1 MQSKKQDVYNIVKE
15 KTTFEELS
23 VLVQFYLQANDQVSA
38 QIALERAKEL
48 IGLADVDV
56 QVSEG
61 TPPSIRYQ
69 SGSTVYDEALLQGR
83 WVCRYWSSD
92 GKTLSECHV
101 QEPLN
106 DTMVTLPLHT
116 FCLEMDGQSLHTHW
130 EWQGATVKLEQDLG
144 CIHIIV
150 KLRHQIRPVEVAI
163 HTRLDGTPFLARWL
177 TVTNTADRPAALS
190 SVASWSG
197 PLWTKKY
204 TGYYLQE
211 KPAHPFH
218 LGYYASS
225 LSHWEGDFAWKPLE
239 NGTVKIAGRRGH
251 SGYGL
256 PFFIVRNTTTGEHFV
271 GHLAWTGNWAVEF
284 LCDAEPH
291 GEEANLIFRA
301 GPDGFAP
308 QRILAAGESVDTPE
322 VHLAPIHGDLDAC
335 VQASHNHLRHSV
347 IPLPQ
352 GDRAFLVQYN
362 TLNEAGNY
370 YGNKECYPEYLREQA
385 DLAAEIGSE
394 LFIIDSGWY
403 GKQVTH
409 GSWGIAGDW
418 HPNDWLGKGLQ
429 ETREYVRSKG
439 MLFGLY
445 AEMETIGFDSDL
457 YANHPDWVLMRDG
470 KRATGWQRDKRGLL
484 DLTRPEVAEWMER
497 DIARL
502 IQEYDLDLF
511 RLDANVRYLFEGG
524 QRIADGFVESTFWR
538 YYETLYAIWERIR
551 RRFPHV
557 ILQQASS
564 GGCRND
570 IGILSRFHEAFLT
583 DGTHLP
589 RQLHVHNGLAVALPP
604 EIFRTGAGLTWPPS
618 EPRGSLE
625 TQLRTSILL
634 TPPMLVDVAVAPPG
648 SKHLPPSRIAIFR
661 RYVDLYKEVVRPI
674 LRSECR
680 VFHHLPITDTEVRND
695 WFVIEYADPAGRA
708 AVLLIIR
715 LEGADSA
722 SLTVHPKGVRRSATY
737 SVTFDN
743 SRDAITMT
751 GMEAGR
757 GITAHVGQLY
767 ESELLI
773 FTEVNH

>member
-1 MQSKKQDVYNIVKE
+1 MQSKKQTIHDIIAE
-15 KTTFEELS
+15 KTSFEELS
-23 VLVQFYLQANDQVSA
+23 NLVQFYLQSNDHASA
-38 QIALERAKEL
+38 QIVLERAKEV

-56 QVSEG
+56 QLAEG
-61 TPPSIRYQ
+61 KSPSIRHQ
-69 SGSTVYDEALLQGR
+69 SGTTVYDEALRKGR

-92 GKTLSECHV
+92 GKISPEFHV
-101 QEPLN
+101 NEPLY

-116 FCLEMDGQSLHTHW
+116 FCLELDGQSLHTHW
-130 EWQGATVKLEQDLG
+130 EWQGATVRLEQELRS
-144 CIHIIV
+144 IHSIV
-150 KLRHQIRPVEVAI
+150 KLRHQIRPVEVEI
-163 HTRLDGTPFLARWL
+163 HTRLNGTPFLTRWL
-177 TVTNTADRPAALS
+177 TVTNLADRPAALS

-204 TGYYLQE
+204 TGYYLQD
-211 KPAHPFH
+211 KPEHPFH

-225 LSHWEGDFAWKPLE
+225 ISHWEGDFAWQPLS
-239 NGTVKIAGRRGH
+239 NGIQKISGRRGH

-271 GHLAWTGNWAVEF
+271 CHLAWTGNWAVEF

-335 VQASHNHLRHSV
+335 IQASHRHLRRSV
-347 IPLPQ
+347 IPPLRE
-352 GDRAFLVQYN
+352 DRSFLVQYD

-370 YGNKECYPEYLREQA
+370 FGDKELYPEYLREQA
-385 DLAAEIGSE
+385 DLAADLGSE

-418 HPNDWLGKGLQ
+418 HPNAWLGKGLQ

-457 YANHPDWVLMRDG
+457 YANHPDWALMRDG
-470 KRATGWQRDKRGLL
+470 KCVTGWQRDKRGLL
-484 DLTRPEVAEWMER
+484 DLSKPEVAEWMEEE
-497 DIARL
+497 IARL

-524 QRIADGFVESTFWR
+524 QRIADGYVESTFWR

-589 RQLHVHNGLAVALPP
+589 RQLHVHNGLTIALPP
-604 EIFRTGAGLTWPPS
+604 EIFRNISGLSWPPS

-625 TQLRTSILL
+625 TQLRIATLL
-634 TPPMLVDVAVAPPG
+634 SPPMLVDVALAPPG
-648 SKHLPPSRIAIFR
+648 SKHLPPGRIAIFK
-661 RYVDLYKEVVRPI
+661 RYVDLYKEVIRPM

-680 VFHHLPITDTEVRND
+680 VFHHLPITDAEVRND
-695 WFVIEYADPAGRA
+695 WLVIEYADPSGTS
-708 AVLLIIR
+708 AVLFIIR
-715 LEGADSA
+715 LEGAASG
-722 SLTVHPKGVRRSATY
+722 SLTVHPKGLRRSATY
-737 SVTFDN
+737 RVAFDN
-743 SRDAITMT
+743 SRDLLSMT
-751 GMEAGR
+751 GMEASM

-773 FTEVNH
+773 FTELNP